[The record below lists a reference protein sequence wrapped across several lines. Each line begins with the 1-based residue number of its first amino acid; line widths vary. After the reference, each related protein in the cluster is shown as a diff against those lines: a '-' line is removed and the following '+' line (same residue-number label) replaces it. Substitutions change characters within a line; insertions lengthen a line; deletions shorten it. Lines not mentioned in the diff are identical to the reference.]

1 MGDFFDELFHA
12 DHTEQASFSLHAI
25 LLLPRPPTNDMILLM
40 QSTKYLSSLTYI
52 EGSALVEA
60 DLKRARLEEADAIFI
75 MTNKFS
81 IKPDEEDA
89 KTILVSLS
97 MKRYMLSVGGSSP
110 LFCMQLI
117 RPQNLRHLN
126 RSDDLDES
134 SSASQLVVCINQI
147 KMGILAKGVM
157 FPGATTLIMNLIS
170 SFNENVRSRLCDS
183 RVIALTYF
191 DNCCI

>member
-1 MGDFFDELFHA
+1 
-12 DHTEQASFSLHAI
+12 
-25 LLLPRPPTNDMILLM
+25 MILLM
-40 QSTKYLSSLTYI
+40 QSAKYLSSLTYI

-60 DLKRARLEEADAIFI
+60 DLKRVKLEEADAIFI

-81 IKPDEEDA
+81 DKPDEEDA

-97 MKRYMLSVGGSSP
+97 MKRYMLSVVGSSP

-126 RSDDLDES
+126 RSDDPDES
-134 SSASQLVVCINQI
+134 ASSSQLVVCINQI

-170 SFNENVRSRLCDS
+170 SFNDVRVGLWPCYRINLLQYRFNCRIMMRMWMTMRMRMSFLKEGDREKTAPLSRE
-183 RVIALTYF
+183 RRIG
-191 DNCCI
+191 